1 MNSEGNKVYLLI
13 DDDEVFN
20 FLHSEIISQFDSKA
34 EIIEY
39 NSSIDALKFINDCI
53 SKNVFLPDYIFLDIR
68 MPEMSGLE
76 LLDELMQKSVEP
88 FQKVKIFVVTSSL
101 DERDKQKALSY
112 PIVSGFLIKMITLE
126 SLKEHI
132 HS

>member
-53 SKNVFLPDYIFLDIR
+53 SKNVILPDYIFLDIR

>member
-53 SKNVFLPDYIFLDIR
+53 SKNVILPDYIFLDIR

-88 FQKVKIFVVTSSL
+88 FQKVKIFVVTS
-101 DERDKQKALSY
+101 
-112 PIVSGFLIKMITLE
+112 
-126 SLKEHI
+126 
-132 HS
+132 

>member
-1 MNSEGNKVYLLI
+1 MNSDGNKVYLII

-20 FLHSEIISQFDSKA
+20 FLHSEIISQLDSKA

-39 NSSIDALKFINDCI
+39 NSSVDGLNFINETI
-53 SKNVFLPDYIFLDIR
+53 KNNQTLPDYIFLDIR

-76 LLDELMQKSVEP
+76 LLDELMKNPIKSFE
-88 FQKVKIFVVTSSL
+88 KVKIFVVTSSL
-101 DERDKQKALSY
+101 DDRDKQRALSF

-126 SLKEHI
+126 TLKEHI
-132 HS
+132 EQ

>member
-1 MNSEGNKVYLLI
+1 
-13 DDDEVFN
+13 
-20 FLHSEIISQFDSKA
+20 
-34 EIIEY
+34 
-39 NSSIDALKFINDCI
+39 
-53 SKNVFLPDYIFLDIR
+53 
-68 MPEMSGLE
+68 MSGLE

>member
-53 SKNVFLPDYIFLDIR
+53 SKNVILPDYIFLDIR
-68 MPEMSGLE
+68 MPELSGLE

>member
-1 MNSEGNKVYLLI
+1 MYLII

-20 FLHSEIISQFDSKA
+20 FLHSEIIFQLDSKA

-39 NSSIDALKFINDCI
+39 NSSVDGLNFINETI
-53 SKNVFLPDYIFLDIR
+53 KNNHTFPDYIFLDIR

-76 LLDELMQKSVEP
+76 LLDELMKNSIQP
-88 FQKVKIFVVTSSL
+88 FEKVKTFVVTSSL
-101 DERDKQKALSY
+101 DDRDKQRALSY

-132 HS
+132 QQ